1 MARNTTLFSLCLIF
15 FLNAFAP
22 AFANTLELAISD
34 FQNGDYKS
42 AQNTWQDLAN
52 NNDPD
57 ALYNLGQLFHL
68 GQGVAFNETKAAEYF
83 LSAAQLGHTAA
94 QRELANIYFF
104 SSGTPEHPKA
114 AIAWWQQAAAAG
126 DGRSQYILGVLFFN
140 GDLVPQNMALGFAW
154 TLLAIEAGIAEAIQS
169 ETAMRGQ
176 LPAGDLARSID
187 LSRSLMTSQPNQV
200 HYSLLVAEE
209 APRRRFSP
217 PPIQVAEAQPGPD
230 VEEPVLMPE
239 PEPEDQATEPAAGQ
253 DTGDEIMALG
263 AGNLEADSTPEL
275 DAVKMPE
282 PDLGAV
288 VDEPV
293 YDPVN
298 DSINDSIN
306 DSVAENPAGESDLD
320 NSQTLIIEEPADK
333 PVEEETE
340 IPDALVIDVQTTPAE
355 TTPVE
360 NRDLGDPRSPLVDAV
375 GFQDQWR
382 VQVTSFRLPENAEQ
396 HWQNVNA
403 DYPEIFAGLDKRIV
417 RADLGPERGVYY
429 RLRIGPFATKE
440 DADLKCQELM
450 DAGLGCL
457 VIWP

>member
-1 MARNTTLFSLCLIF
+1 LARNTTLFSLCLIF

-42 AQNTWQDLAN
+42 AQDTWQDLAN

-176 LPAGDLARSID
+176 LPAGDLARSFD
-187 LSRSLMTSQPNQV
+187 LSRSLMTSQPNQA
-200 HYSLLVAEE
+200 HFSLLVAEE

-239 PEPEDQATEPAAGQ
+239 PEPEDQVTEPAAGQ
-253 DTGDEIMALG
+253 DTGDEIMALD
-263 AGNLEADSTPEL
+263 AGDLETDSTPEL
-275 DAVKMPE
+275 DAVEMPE
-282 PDLGAV
+282 QDLGAA

-293 YDPVN
+293 DDPVIQDLEL
-298 DSINDSIN
+298 DS
-306 DSVAENPAGESDLD
+306 ALD
-320 NSQTLIIEEPADK
+320 NTQDP
-333 PVEEETE
+333 PEEEVTE
-340 IPDALVIDVQTTPAE
+340 IPDALVIDVQTTPVEITPGE
-355 TTPVE
+355 T
-360 NRDLGDPRSPLVDAV
+360 RDLGDPRSPLVDAV

-440 DADLKCQELM
+440 DADLKCQELV

>member
-1 MARNTTLFSLCLIF
+1 MVRNTTLFSLCLIF

-42 AQNTWQDLAN
+42 AQDTWQDLAN

-68 GQGVAFNETKAAEYF
+68 GQGVAFNETKASEYF

-176 LPAGDLARSID
+176 LSAGDLVRSVD
-187 LSRSLMTSQPNQV
+187 LSRSLMTSQPNQA
-200 HYSLLVAEE
+200 HFSLLVAEE

-253 DTGDEIMALG
+253 DTGDEIMALD
-263 AGNLEADSTPEL
+263 AGDLEAVTTSEL
-275 DAVKMPE
+275 DAVEIPE
-282 PDLGAV
+282 QDLGAA

-293 YDPVN
+293 YDPV
-298 DSINDSIN
+298 I
-306 DSVAENPAGESDLD
+306 DSVAENPAVESDLD
-320 NSQTLIIEEPADK
+320 NSQTLIVEEPADQ

-340 IPDALVIDVQTTPAE
+340 ISGALVIDVQTTPVE

-360 NRDLGDPRSPLVDAV
+360 ITPAEIRDLGDPRSPLVDAV

-382 VQVTSFRLPENAEQ
+382 VQVTSLRLPENAEQ

-440 DADLKCQELM
+440 DADLKCQELL

>member
-1 MARNTTLFSLCLIF
+1 MARNTTLLSLCLIF

-83 LSAAQLGHTAA
+83 LSAAQMGHTAA

-176 LPAGDLARSID
+176 LPAGDLARSIV
-187 LSRSLMTSQPNQV
+187 LSRSLMTSQPNQA

-263 AGNLEADSTPEL
+263 AGDLEADSTPEL

-293 YDPVN
+293 YDPVDDPVTQDPAL
-298 DSINDSIN
+298 DSALDKTQ
-306 DSVAENPAGESDLD
+306 NPPE
-320 NSQTLIIEEPADK
+320 
-333 PVEEETE
+333 EEETE

-355 TTPVE
+355 ITPAE
-360 NRDLGDPRSPLVDAV
+360 IRDLGDPRSPLVDAV

-417 RADLGPERGVYY
+417 RADLGPERGVFY

-440 DADLKCQELM
+440 DADLKCQELL